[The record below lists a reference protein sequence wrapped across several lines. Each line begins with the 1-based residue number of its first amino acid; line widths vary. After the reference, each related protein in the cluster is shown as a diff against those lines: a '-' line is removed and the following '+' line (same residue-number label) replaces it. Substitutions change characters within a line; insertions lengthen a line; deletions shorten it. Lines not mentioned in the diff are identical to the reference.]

1 MCLDC
6 CTQIEGLLKET
17 GDELSECPLCQASV
31 PELFVCEEADLIQK
45 AILAAQCRLKMQTLL
60 ADVEAEPDSNADK
73 PQKRLEMSALKPK
86 RLEFSPANKIK
97 LLSSE
102 KKN

>member
-1 MCLDC
+1 MNRECENESELKGMCLDC

-45 AILAAQCRLKMQTLL
+45 AILAA
-60 ADVEAEPDSNADK
+60 
-73 PQKRLEMSALKPK
+73 
-86 RLEFSPANKIK
+86 
-97 LLSSE
+97 
-102 KKN
+102 